1 MTLYKQFM
9 NFNKKHGLDT
19 NDIFHQRE
27 DGYDFI
33 SFGETADN
41 DNGLIYNVVFIFEDE
56 DDIAELY
63 IRKQIK
69 IENRLEVFEKL
80 NKFNSNYRGL
90 SFFLLKN
97 DTVCVKSY
105 CVTGGDIHLALVMLA
120 RNMEC
125 AQELFSEFEP
135 A

>member
-1 MTLYKQFM
+1 MTLYEQFM
-9 NFNKKHGLDT
+9 DFSNKNGVNV

-33 SFGETADN
+33 SFGEIANN
-41 DNGLIYNVVFIFEDE
+41 DDDLIYNIAFVFYDE

-63 IRKQIK
+63 IRKK
-69 IENRLEVFEKL
+69 ILIDDRLKIFEKL
-80 NKFNSNYRGL
+80 NVFNSKYRGL
-90 SFFLLKN
+90 SFFLESDL
-97 DTVCVKSY
+97 VCVKSY
-105 CVTGGDIHLALVMLA
+105 CATGGEIKLALVMMA
-120 RNMEC
+120 RNMER